1 VVPNNLP
8 LTGTS
13 FVGRA
18 DLLTEIAARLEV
30 APVVTLVGP
39 GGAGKTRL
47 AVEFATGALTDYPSG
62 VRLIDFSPVES
73 ADRVIAE
80 AALPLGVAAPAVDL
94 LVEQL
99 ADRRVLLLLD
109 NCEHL
114 VEPIA
119 AMVRRLIESCPRL
132 RLLCTS
138 REPLGLGAESIVGV
152 GPLGRTADAIALFLD
167 RARAAAPG
175 FEAAAAD
182 RKVLADI
189 CARLDNLPL
198 AIELAAP
205 WVRVA
210 TPAELLP
217 MVSRFDVVPATRR
230 DLPARQR
237 TMRATVQWSHG
248 LLSGDEQTLLRRLAV
263 FRGTFD
269 LAAVTAVCAGS
280 APPPTAPRPS
290 VPTPALPAPAV
301 APLAARLAERSML
314 AVDRGT
320 GTGTRYRLLETIRD
334 LATERLTAS
343 GEMGWLRARH
353 LAHFLAT
360 AEGIDTQRRRSGSD
374 RQAGRLIPDG
384 DNFRAALGWALEHDP
399 SGALRLATALEPYWM
414 IRSVG
419 EGRRWLQRTLDRA
432 PEPTPIRARALVVPP
447 LVVAGGI
454 PWPQAREMIE
464 SAIGIFTLHGDDDGA
479 ASARLTLALSAF
491 FHGEL
496 VTALRIVDDVR
507 LTSPLTRS
515 RRAVYRAGIL
525 SFTPRRLPEGLA
537 GLADAL
543 AIAQDVGDT
552 WGAGLALTLLGL
564 AEIRANRVEQAGTHL
579 VAALRS
585 RLQAGVTASAMGG
598 LGELA
603 VAREPRRAL
612 VLLDAAAALR
622 ERSGVPHFPVPV
634 DAQLAPARAAA
645 ARRLAP
651 AVVQRCHEHAR
662 TLTTDEAIEFACT
675 PGAASR
681 LTARQQEV
689 ALLAA
694 NGLTNRTIAEQLHLS
709 VRTVETHV
717 NAALSELGLHS
728 RIQLADWA
736 READLIR

>member
-1 VVPNNLP
+1 
-8 LTGTS
+8 
-13 FVGRA
+13 
-18 DLLTEIAARLEV
+18 
-30 APVVTLVGP
+30 
-39 GGAGKTRL
+39 
-47 AVEFATGALTDYPSG
+47 
-62 VRLIDFSPVES
+62 
-73 ADRVIAE
+73 
-80 AALPLGVAAPAVDL
+80 
-94 LVEQL
+94 
-99 ADRRVLLLLD
+99 
-109 NCEHL
+109 
-114 VEPIA
+114 
-119 AMVRRLIESCPRL
+119 
-132 RLLCTS
+132 
-138 REPLGLGAESIVGV
+138 
-152 GPLGRTADAIALFLD
+152 
-167 RARAAAPG
+167 
-175 FEAAAAD
+175 
-182 RKVLADI
+182 VLAWT
-189 CARLDNLPL
+189 NLPL

-320 GTGTRYRLLETIRD
+320 GTGTRYRLLETIRE

-353 LAHFLAT
+353 FAHFLAT

-464 SAIGIFTLHGDDDGA
+464 SAIGIFTLHSDDDGA

-507 LTSPLTRS
+507 ITSPLTRS

-543 AIAQDVGDT
+543 TIAQDVGDT

-622 ERSGVPHFPVPV
+622 ERSGVPHFPVPI